1 MEVYIVVSG
10 EQCEGY
16 SIDELF
22 HSKEDAIR
30 YVEKEVKKYNR
41 RYPTDI
47 VGEMSLTSD
56 LNWLSKS
63 DFIQI
68 IKRTVR

>member
-1 MEVYIVVSG
+1 MKVYIVASG

-16 SIDELF
+16 SIDEIF

-41 RYPTDI
+41 KYPADI
-47 VGEMSLTSD
+47 TGEMSLISD
-56 LNWLSKS
+56 SNWLSNI

-68 IKRTVR
+68 IERTVR